1 MGLLSIAYQL
11 ISKKNY
17 SKILLIKG
25 WIKKIHKSIDFENLI
40 YYFKG
45 KNVDTEFNDFIAT
58 EIHITAASHIQ

>member
-1 MGLLSIAYQL
+1 M
-11 ISKKNY
+11 
-17 SKILLIKG
+17 IKG